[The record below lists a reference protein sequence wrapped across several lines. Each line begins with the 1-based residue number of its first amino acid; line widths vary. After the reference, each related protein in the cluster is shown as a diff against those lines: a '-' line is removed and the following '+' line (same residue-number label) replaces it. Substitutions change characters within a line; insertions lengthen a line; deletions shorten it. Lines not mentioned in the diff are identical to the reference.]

1 MAFWKPGSTLPSL
14 IDRDLEHEANVINFN
29 SNLNL
34 TLTQQVYSV
43 VSYI

>member
-14 IDRDLEHEANVINFN
+14 IDRDLENEINIINYN

-34 TLTQQVYSV
+34 TLTQQVYKN
-43 VSYI
+43 ITQI